1 MLRRK
6 PAFEPAFFLVFL
18 VRSWRRGRKRAQA
31 CPVKRHAPLHPFRA
45 IQESND
51 LRIWRRP

>member
-1 MLRRK
+1 MPRRK